1 MKKKKGPIRV
11 SDLAD
16 TATKAAKK
24 TKRKKHVPPAQ
35 KAYGFVRKPSP
46 LLSAETLGNL
56 CRKMGHELLKW
67 EKRLKQ
73 TLNKR
78 EKKHS

>member
-1 MKKKKGPIRV
+1 MNKKRGPIRV

-16 TATKAAKK
+16 TAKK
-24 TKRKKHVPPAQ
+24 SPKRTKRKKQVSSDQ
-35 KAYGFVRKPSP
+35 NAYGFVRKPSP

-78 EKKHS
+78 EKKN

>member
-1 MKKKKGPIRV
+1 MKKKQGPIRV

-16 TATKAAKK
+16 TATKSPKK
-24 TKRKKHVPPAQ
+24 TKKKKHVSSDQ
-35 KAYGFVRKPSP
+35 SAYGFVRKPSP

-56 CRKMGHELLKW
+56 CRKMGHELLNW

-73 TLNKR
+73 TLKKR
-78 EKKHS
+78 E

>member
-1 MKKKKGPIRV
+1 MKKKKGPIRI

-16 TATKAAKK
+16 TPTKSAKK
-24 TKRKKHVPPAQ
+24 TKKRKHVSSDQ
-35 KAYGFVRKPSP
+35 SAYGFVRKPSP

-56 CRKMGHELLKW
+56 CRKMGNELLKW

-73 TLNKR
+73 TLNNR
-78 EKKHS
+78 EKKY